1 MAITQLD
8 SKTALVVIDLQE
20 GIVVL
25 PPKEN
30 ADQTIANSIKLINA
44 FHEKGQPV
52 VLVNVAGGAPGRTS
66 LPRSSGELPANWA
79 DLIQE
84 LPRKDNDILI
94 TKSNWGAFINTDL
107 HEQLQ
112 QAGVTQIVVVGI
124 ATSMGVES
132 TARQGYELGYNVV
145 LIEDS
150 MTDKSLD
157 NHKNSVS
164 GIFPMLGEIGT
175 TEELLGLLNK

>member
-8 SKTALVVIDLQE
+8 SNVALIVIDLQE
-20 GIVVL
+20 GIVPL

-30 ADQTIANSIKLINA
+30 ADLAIKHSVELINE
-44 FHEKGQPV
+44 FHAKAQPV

-66 LPRSSGELPANWA
+66 LPRSGGSLPANWST
-79 DLIQE
+79 LIEQV
-84 LPRKDNDILI
+84 PQHQDDIMI
-94 TKSNWGAFINTDL
+94 TKHNWGAFINTDL

-112 QAGVTQIVVVGI
+112 ARNVSQIVVVGI

-145 LIEDS
+145 LIEDA
-150 MTDKSLD
+150 MTDKSLV
-157 NHKNSVS
+157 NHKNSVEC
-164 GIFPMLGEIGT
+164 IFPMLGEIGT
-175 TEELLGLLNK
+175 TQELLSLLK

>member
-8 SKTALVVIDLQE
+8 SNVALIVIDLQE
-20 GIVVL
+20 GIVPL

-30 ADQTIANSIKLINA
+30 ADLAVQHSIELINA
-44 FHEKGQPV
+44 FHDKSQPV

-66 LPRSSGELPANWA
+66 LPHSGGALPNNWA
-79 DLIQE
+79 TLIDA
-84 LPRKDNDILI
+84 LPRQESDIII
-94 TKSNWGAFINTDL
+94 TKNNWGAFINTDL

-112 QAGVTQIVVVGI
+112 ARQVSQIVVVGI

-145 LIEDS
+145 LIEDA
-150 MTDKSLD
+150 MTDKSLV
-157 NHKNSVS
+157 NHKNSVEC
-164 GIFPMLGEIGT
+164 IFPMLGEIGST
-175 TEELLGLLNK
+175 QELLTLLN